1 MRKQLRGSVIAGAML
16 VMAVVISACSGGGQ
30 TVSQQPQSPV
40 AAAQPQAAAPAAD
53 PRAPSAAAQLATGTQ
68 ADAMAVPQGTSA
80 AAAAQFK
87 LEPESGVP
95 QYGGIFR
102 IGETNDAATLNFWDA
117 AGRGT
122 MASMYKTYDRLVN
135 WAWEG
140 NEVSYKTIAPSLAV
154 SWETSGDGTVWTF
167 KLRDGVRFHDGTP
180 FSCQDVEASYDAYL
194 NQGDR
199 GPSGNSYTAPI
210 IDTAT
215 CLDSKTLV
223 LNLKGPSPILL
234 QNLAHAV
241 VSIGAKRDLDRGFDW
256 YNNNANG
263 TGPFVW
269 LPDKW
274 ERGIGYAHTRNEDYW
289 DEGLPYLDG
298 QKTFFVADL
307 ASRIAAFET
316 KRIDTLKG
324 VRSVTQADR
333 ILKRYGDQVRII
345 RRSQQNGNF
354 AIYNTRKPPFDNPK
368 VREALYLWMD
378 RAQFLEKAG
387 EGQGWTGEFIHPGV
401 YPDVK
406 RLGVGNTLETL
417 QKAQHLAFQV
427 DKTAARKRAKELLAE
442 AGYSDLSGIKVRVV
456 VQTPS
461 GANLKSNQI
470 LVAQLKEMGFDA
482 VLEVTERL
490 TSARMFRKGDFD
502 AVVYGTTAGYPN
514 IIPMLNRAVW
524 SQGVRNFS
532 GLVDETLDGLLAEL
546 NKAITPED
554 QKRILTEMDQI
565 LLKGQH
571 ATHLMYHAKTQVIE
585 WGYVKGHRYLTG
597 FQEEKNDHTWLG
609 LDAPS
614 RR

>member
-1 MRKQLRGSVIAGAML
+1 MDGRVY
-16 VMAVVISACSGGGQ
+16 
-30 TVSQQPQSPV
+30 SP
-40 AAAQPQAAAPAAD
+40 
-53 PRAPSAAAQLATGTQ
+53 
-68 ADAMAVPQGTSA
+68 
-80 AAAAQFK
+80 
-87 LEPESGVP
+87 
-95 QYGGIFR
+95 
-102 IGETNDAATLNFWDA
+102 W
-117 AGRGT
+117 
-122 MASMYKTYDRLVN
+122 
-135 WAWEG
+135 
-140 NEVSYKTIAPSLAV
+140 
-154 SWETSGDGTVWTF
+154 
-167 KLRDGVRFHDGTP
+167 
-180 FSCQDVEASYDAYL
+180 
-194 NQGDR
+194 
-199 GPSGNSYTAPI
+199 
-210 IDTAT
+210 
-215 CLDSKTLV
+215 
-223 LNLKGPSPILL
+223 
-234 QNLAHAV
+234 
-241 VSIGAKRDLDRGFDW
+241 
-256 YNNNANG
+256 
-263 TGPFVW
+263 
-269 LPDKW
+269 
-274 ERGIGYAHTRNEDYW
+274 
-289 DEGLPYLDG
+289 
-298 QKTFFVADL
+298 
-307 ASRIAAFET
+307 
-316 KRIDTLKG
+316 
-324 VRSVTQADR
+324 
-333 ILKRYGDQVRII
+333 
-345 RRSQQNGNF
+345 
-354 AIYNTRKPPFDNPK
+354 
-368 VREALYLWMD
+368 
-378 RAQFLEKAG
+378 
-387 EGQGWTGEFIHPGV
+387 
-401 YPDVK
+401 
-406 RLGVGNTLETL
+406 LGVGNTLETL

-546 NKAITPED
+546 NKAIIPED